1 MEAKPIFDVSGQPDV
16 MKRAPDHV
24 LNPQEEIMLSIARLL
39 VLLCFSIVALCT
51 QAQQWPAKT
60 IRVVVNFPAGGTTDM
75 MARAW
80 TQKLSEA
87 LGQPVIIENRGGAGG
102 NVGMEV
108 VARAAPDGYTL
119 LASSGSPVVIGQHL
133 YKLSF
138 DIGRDLAPIAP
149 MGRILTILVVRPS
162 LPVKTT
168 KELISYMRANPGKLN
183 YGSVGS
189 GSTLHIHAERML
201 HATKTKA
208 THIPYKGAAEL
219 LTSLL
224 GYQVDFAF
232 DSGLT
237 MPHIKSEKLRIIGV
251 VSTQRSPLFPDTPTL
266 AEAGIDVEGDAVFG
280 VYAPAGVSRDIVLRL
295 NREIGRI
302 MQTPEARAVLATF
315 AAEVV
320 TMSPDEFA
328 AVQQRDRDKFGAFIR
343 EANIRAD

>member
-1 MEAKPIFDVSGQPDV
+1 MTESPSPTV
-16 MKRAPDHV
+16 
-24 LNPQEEIMLSIARLL
+24 
-39 VLLCFSIVALCT
+39 
-51 QAQQWPAKT
+51 WPH
-60 IRVVVNFPAGGTTDM
+60 
-75 MARAW
+75 
-80 TQKLSEA
+80 S
-87 LGQPVIIENRGGAGG
+87 
-102 NVGMEV
+102 
-108 VARAAPDGYTL
+108 
-119 LASSGSPVVIGQHL
+119 
-133 YKLSF
+133 
-138 DIGRDLAPIAP
+138 APIAGEEY
-149 MGRILTILVVRPS
+149 GRMSIFDHYLHRYAATIQEELTLIEYLELCR
-162 LPVKTT
+162 
-168 KELISYMRANPGKLN
+168 KEPASYATP
-183 YGSVGS
+183 
-189 GSTLHIHAERML
+189 AERML

-237 MPHIKSEKLRIIGV
+237 MPHVKSEKLRIIGV